1 MNKLIIIDIIQN
13 VKEKLSLKTLLRVC
27 ILMSSQETP
36 MLLVTES
43 PSVRP
48 CDMLTV
54 SHVENK
60 FSNKTRI
67 RNQNLGKLTR

>member
-1 MNKLIIIDIIQN
+1 MNKLIIIDIIKN

-43 PSVRP
+43 PSGRP
-48 CDMLTV
+48 CDM
-54 SHVENK
+54 
-60 FSNKTRI
+60 
-67 RNQNLGKLTR
+67 